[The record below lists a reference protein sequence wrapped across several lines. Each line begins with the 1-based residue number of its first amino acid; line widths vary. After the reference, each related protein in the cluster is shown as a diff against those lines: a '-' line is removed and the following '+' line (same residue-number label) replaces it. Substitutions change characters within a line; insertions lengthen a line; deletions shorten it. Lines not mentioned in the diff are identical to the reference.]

1 MSSPLFSEKA
11 FQASRTATYEGSM
24 TLRGTV
30 DKSIV
35 LFATLLVTATW
46 MWNRWGGTEGIEIA
60 MNNGITGY
68 MIGGLVI
75 GLISVLVM
83 SFKKSWAPYLA
94 PVYAAAEGVLL
105 GALSMFFEFMYP
117 GIVMQA
123 VGITIGIFALMLI
136 AYKTGVLRATP
147 MFTKVLMMAT
157 FGVMIFYGL
166 IWITSMFG
174 FHGLSSFYGGSSL
187 MSIGLSVVIAGIA
200 AFNFIL
206 DFNFIEEQSKMGAP
220 KYMEWYSG
228 VALLATLI
236 WLYIEILRLLAKLQ
250 SRD

>member
-11 FQASRTATYEGSM
+11 FKAVAGTSYGDSM

-30 DKSIV
+30 DKSIL
-35 LFATLLVTATW
+35 LFLTLLVPAVW
-46 MWNRWGGTEGIEIA
+46 IWNKMGSEPEYA
-60 MNNGITGY
+60 MNNGIQSY
-68 MIGGLVI
+68 MWGGIII
-75 GLISVLVM
+75 GLISILVIT
-83 SFKKSWAPYLA
+83 FKKEWSPYLA
-94 PVYAAAEGVLL
+94 PVYAAAQGVVL
-105 GALSMFFEFMYP
+105 GSISMFFEAMFP

-123 VGITIGIFALMLI
+123 VGITLGIFALMLA

-147 MFTKVLMMAT
+147 LFTKVIYMAT
-157 FGVMIFYGL
+157 AGVAIFYL
-166 IWITSMFG
+166 VMWIGNMFG
-174 FHGLSSFYGGSSL
+174 ATGLSSFYGGNS
-187 MSIGLSVVIAGIA
+187 MFSIGLSVVIAGIA
-200 AFNFIL
+200 SFNFIL
-206 DFNFIEEQSKMGAP
+206 DFNFIEENAKAGAP

>member
-11 FQASRTATYEGSM
+11 FNAVAGTSYGDSM

-30 DKSIV
+30 DKSIL
-35 LFATLLVTATW
+35 LFLTLLVPAVW
-46 MWNRWGGTEGIEIA
+46 IWNKMGADPEYAI
-60 MNNGITGY
+60 NNGIQSY
-68 MIGGLVI
+68 MWGGFIV
-75 GLISVLVM
+75 GLISILVIT
-83 SFKKSWAPYLA
+83 FKKDWSPYLA
-94 PVYAAAEGVLL
+94 PVYAAAQGVVL
-105 GALSMFFEFMYP
+105 GSISMFFEAMYP

-123 VGITIGIFALMLI
+123 VGITLGIFALMLA

-147 MFTKVLMMAT
+147 LFTKVITIAT
-157 FGVMIFYGL
+157 AGVGIFYL
-166 IWITSMFG
+166 VMWIGGMFG
-174 FHGLSSFYGGSSL
+174 ATGLSSFYGGNS
-187 MSIGLSVVIAGIA
+187 MFSIGLSVVIAGIA
-200 AFNFIL
+200 SFNFIM
-206 DFNFIEEQSKMGAP
+206 DFNFIEENAKAGAP